1 MIEITRTWQAPAV
14 DAELAYRREHL
25 LDELGQARR
34 AAYLSR
40 AARAERAARR
50 DAAGRQRSGGRG
62 SVKRWLRGWSLRGS
76 GAWHAAR

>member
-14 DAELAYRREHL
+14 DAELAYRCEHL
-25 LDELGQARR
+25 LDELGEARR

-50 DAAGRQRSGGRG
+50 DAPGRQRSGG
-62 SVKRWLRGWSLRGS
+62 SLMRWLRGWSLRGS

>member
-1 MIEITRTWQAPAV
+1 MIEITRTWQAPAI

-25 LDELGQARR
+25 LDELGEGRR
-34 AAYLSR
+34 AAYRRR

-50 DAAGRQRSGGRG
+50 DASRSEHPVRG
-62 SVKRWLRGWSLRGS
+62 WLRGWSLRGS

>member
-25 LDELGQARR
+25 IDELGGARR

-50 DAAGRQRSGGRG
+50 DAAPARAARG
-62 SVKRWLRGWSLRGS
+62 SGIRGWLRGRSLRGS

>member
-25 LDELGQARR
+25 LDELGEARR
-34 AAYLSR
+34 AAYRDR
-40 AARAERAARR
+40 AARAARAAQR
-50 DAAGRQRSGGRG
+50 DARRSGRSGWLRG
-62 SVKRWLRGWSLRGS
+62 WPRGWSLRGS

>member
-25 LDELGQARR
+25 LDELGEARR
-34 AAYLSR
+34 AAYRSR
-40 AARAERAARR
+40 ASRAERAARR
-50 DAAGRQRSGGRG
+50 DARPSQGSGI
-62 SVKRWLRGWSLRGS
+62 SRWLRGWSLRGS

>member
-25 LDELGQARR
+25 LDELGEARR

-50 DAAGRQRSGGRG
+50 DAAGRQRSGG
-62 SVKRWLRGWSLRGS
+62 SLMRWLRGWSLRGS

>member
-25 LDELGQARR
+25 LDELGESRR
-34 AAYLSR
+34 AAYRAR
-40 AARAERAARR
+40 AARAERADRQDTQR
-50 DAAGRQRSGGRG
+50 TAGRGG
-62 SVKRWLRGWSLRGS
+62 WLRGWSLRGS